1 MVDINEIKR
10 CTLQAMMKDDLL
22 MQGLVLKGGN
32 ALQLAYD
39 ITNRGSIDIDFS
51 METSL
56 KIKILKD
63 CQEYLANT

>member
-1 MVDINEIKR
+1 
-10 CTLQAMMKDDLL
+10 MKDDLL